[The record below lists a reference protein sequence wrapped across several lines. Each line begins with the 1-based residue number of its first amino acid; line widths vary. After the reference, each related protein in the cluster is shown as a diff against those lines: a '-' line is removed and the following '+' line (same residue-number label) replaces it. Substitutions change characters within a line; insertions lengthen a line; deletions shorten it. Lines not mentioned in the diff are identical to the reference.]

1 MEVSF
6 LVVFLAAFLAFFD
19 SVKVCADREEVPTA
33 NWKRWIPVE
42 SNQRAVN
49 VICADGYKRLCKQC
63 NQCNQCLAGRY
74 WVDTA

>member
-6 LVVFLAAFLAFFD
+6 SVVFLAAFLAYFD

-33 NWKRWIPVE
+33 NSKRWIPGE
-42 SNQRAVN
+42 GGQRAVN
-49 VICADGYKRLCKQC
+49 VICAEGYKRLCKQC

>member
-6 LVVFLAAFLAFFD
+6 FVVFLAAFLAYFD
-19 SVKVCADREEVPTA
+19 SVKVCTDREEVPTA
-33 NWKRWIPVE
+33 NLKRWIPVE
-42 SNQRAVN
+42 GNHRAVN